1 MAVIAVGLV
10 MVLLAAIWLI
20 GRRALRYVR
29 AHPELITNGTPLDYQ
44 LCQTTLQRVVARYHE
59 IAAQNRRPSATVLIA
74 WQSPNGAVYTISGT
88 GIEERR
94 DPYHQ
99 AYTLVWSDIGGV
111 GLRMQPGFKVLD
123 KDRDGR
129 ADSRITTG
137 YMVNLLI
144 VPITGSTMTIPIP
157 VNHRT
162 DAIDFVAYT
171 LLLADKMQKRINVFG
186 FDRPPAPRRQRVP
199 KV

>member
-1 MAVIAVGLV
+1 MALIAVGLV

-44 LCQTTLQRVVARYHE
+44 LCQSTLQQVVARYHE
-59 IAAQNRRPSATVLIA
+59 IAARHTRPSATILIA

-94 DPYHQ
+94 DPNRQ

-111 GLRMQPGFKVLD
+111 GIRMQPGFKVLD

-157 VNHRT
+157 VNHRA
-162 DAIDFVAYT
+162 DAVDFVAHT
-171 LLLADKMQKRINVFG
+171 LVLADRMHKRINVFG